1 MSSPKQ
7 GKSESSPPNLCLLLG
22 SSLSGL
28 SGSCHALEGTSAAKV
43 CMAPVPGDRITF
55 LFTLLKAGPHYLMQK
70 KRISAGSCPMPV
82 ALNANSQFL

>member
-1 MSSPKQ
+1 MSSPRQ
-7 GKSESSPPNLCLLLG
+7 GEGESSPPNLCLLLG

-55 LFTLLKAGPHYLMQK
+55 LFTL
-70 KRISAGSCPMPV
+70 SAESWSTLFDAEEENQCWFLP
-82 ALNANSQFL
+82 NASSTEC